1 MCRYC
6 VILPPDDHRVAS
18 LRIAYTILLYLLAP
32 AVLLRLAWRGLRA
45 PAYLRRWPERFGF
58 IEPALGEQV
67 IWLHAVSVGEV
78 QAAQPLIRAL
88 LERYPDHSL
97 LVTTVTPT
105 GSARVQALFGSEVAH
120 VYAPYDLPGAV
131 VRFFERVRPCLAIVM
146 ETELWPNLFT
156 ACRRRS
162 IPLLLLNARL
172 SGKSVRGYRRVR
184 TLAAQTLAAV
194 TRIAAQG
201 EADARRFVSLGA
213 DSARV
218 VVTGNLKFE
227 QRIVPSLLERAEV
240 LRREWGSG
248 RPVWIAASTHEGEDE
263 LVLDVFRQLRRQFAD
278 CLLVL
283 VPRHPERFEP
293 VTELCRQRGLRT
305 VLRSSREPCTA
316 ETQVFIGDSM
326 GELPLF
332 YAASD
337 VAFVGGSLVHH
348 GGHNLLE
355 PAALGIPVVTGPHVF
370 NFTEICDLL
379 LAADACRK
387 VESVAGLERVVREWL
402 ADANARHRVGEQ
414 GRRVVERNRGA
425 LAAVLE
431 MIDREVAVSCQ
442 SAE

>member
-1 MCRYC
+1 M
-6 VILPPDDHRVAS
+6 
-18 LRIAYTILLYLLAP
+18 RIAYTILLYLFAP
-32 AVLLRLAWRGLRA
+32 VVLLRLAWRGLRA

-58 IEPALGEQV
+58 IEPPLGAQV

-88 LERYPDHSL
+88 LERYPNHSL
-97 LVTTVTPT
+97 LITTVTPT
-105 GSARVQALFGSEVAH
+105 GSARVQALFGGEVAH

-131 VRFFERVRPCLAIVM
+131 ARFIERVRPCAAIVM
-146 ETELWPNLFT
+146 ETELWPNLFR

-162 IPLLLLNARL
+162 IPLLLVNARL
-172 SGKSVRGYRRVR
+172 SGRSVRGYRRVR
-184 TLAAQTLAAV
+184 PLVSQTLAAV

-201 EADARRFVSLGA
+201 EADAQRFMSLGA

-240 LRREWGSG
+240 LRREWGTG

-263 LVLDVFRQLRRQFAD
+263 LVLDVFRQLRRQFGD

-293 VTELCRQRGLRT
+293 VAELCRQRGLAT

-316 ETQVFIGDSM
+316 QTQVFIGDSM

-355 PAALGIPVVTGPHVF
+355 PAALGIPVVTGSHVF
-370 NFTEICDLL
+370 NFTEICNLL
-379 LAADACRK
+379 LDAGACRR
-387 VESVAGLERVVREWL
+387 VDSVAGLERVVREWL
-402 ADANARHRVGEQ
+402 ADANARHRAGEQ

-431 MIDREVAVSCQ
+431 MIDREVAASCQ

>member
-1 MCRYC
+1 MLMPNEEPVSC
-6 VILPPDDHRVAS
+6 
-18 LRIAYTILLYLLAP
+18 LRIAYTILLYLLVP
-32 AVLLRLAWRGLRA
+32 VVLLRLAWRGLRA

-58 IEPALGEQV
+58 IEPPLGSQV

-78 QAAQPLIRAL
+78 QAAEPVVRAL
-88 LERYPDHSL
+88 LEQYPDHSI

-105 GSARVQALFGSEVAH
+105 GSARVHSLFGSEVAH

-131 VRFFERVRPCLAIVM
+131 MRFFDRVRPCIAIVM
-146 ETELWPNLFT
+146 ETELWPNLFA

-162 IPLLLLNARL
+162 VPLLLINARL
-172 SGKSVRGYRRVR
+172 SEKSVRGYRRVR
-184 TLAAQTLAAV
+184 GLVRPALAAV
-194 TRIAAQG
+194 TQIAAQG
-201 EADARRFVSLGA
+201 EADAKRFVSVGA

-218 VVTGNLKFE
+218 DVTGNLKFE
-227 QRIVPSLLERAEV
+227 QRVVPSLLERAEA
-240 LRREWGSG
+240 LRRDWGVD

-263 LVLDVFRQLRRQFAD
+263 MVLNVFRQLRKQFRD

-293 VTELCRQRGLRT
+293 VAALCRQRGLNT
-305 VLRSSREPCTA
+305 VLRSTREPCSA
-316 ETQVFIGDSM
+316 QTQVYIGDSM
-326 GELPLF
+326 GELPMF

-337 VAFVGGSLVHH
+337 VAFVGGSLVRH

-370 NFTEICDLL
+370 NFIEICDLL

-387 VESVAGLERVVREWL
+387 VESMAGLERTVREWL
-402 ADANARHRVGEQ
+402 QDANARHQTGER
-414 GRRVVERNRGA
+414 GRRVVEQNRGA
-425 LAAVLE
+425 LAAVLA
-431 MIDREVAVSCQ
+431 MIDRQITVSCQ

>member
-1 MCRYC
+1 MLVPNKQSVSC
-6 VILPPDDHRVAS
+6 
-18 LRIAYTILLYLLAP
+18 LRIVYTILLYLLAP
-32 AVLLRLAWRGLRA
+32 AVLLRLFWRGLRS

-58 IEPALGEQV
+58 IEPPLGSRV

-78 QAAQPLIRAL
+78 QAAEPVIRAL
-88 LERYPDHSL
+88 LEQYPDHSI

-105 GSARVQALFGSEVAH
+105 GSARVLSLFDGEVAH

-131 VRFFERVRPCLAIVM
+131 TRFFDRVRPCLAIVM
-146 ETELWPNLFT
+146 ETELWPNLFIT
-156 ACRRRS
+156 CRRRS

-172 SGKSVRGYRRVR
+172 SEKSVRGYRRARGLV
-184 TLAAQTLAAV
+184 AQTLAAV
-194 TRIAAQG
+194 TQIAVQG
-201 EADARRFVSLGA
+201 DADAERFVALGA

-218 VVTGNLKFE
+218 SVTGNLKFE
-227 QRIVPSLLERAEV
+227 QRVVPSLLESAEA
-240 LRREWGSG
+240 LRRDWGTS

-263 LVLDVFRQLRRQFAD
+263 LVLDVFRQLCKQFRD

-293 VTELCRQRGLRT
+293 VADLCHQRGLNT
-305 VLRSSREPCTA
+305 VLRSTREPCTA
-316 ETQVFIGDSM
+316 QTQVFIGDSM

-337 VAFVGGSLVHH
+337 VAFVGGSLVSH

-370 NFTEICDLL
+370 NFAGICELL
-379 LAADACRK
+379 LAANACRK
-387 VESVAGLERVVREWL
+387 VGSAAGLERTVREWL
-402 ADANARHRVGEQ
+402 QDANARHHAGEE
-414 GRRVVERNRGA
+414 GRRVVAKNRGA
-425 LAAVLE
+425 LAAVLA
-431 MIDREVAVSCQ
+431 MIDRQIALSCQ

>member
-1 MCRYC
+1 
-6 VILPPDDHRVAS
+6 VAS

-45 PAYLRRWPERFGF
+45 PAYLRRWPERFGY
-58 IEPALGEQV
+58 IEPPLGEQV

-120 VYAPYDLPGAV
+120 VYAPYDLPGTV

-162 IPLLLLNARL
+162 IPLLLVNARL

-184 TLAAQTLAAV
+184 SLASQTLAAV

-240 LRREWGSG
+240 LRREWGTG

-263 LVLDVFRQLRRQFAD
+263 LVLDVFRQLRRQFGD

-293 VTELCRQRGLRT
+293 VAELCRQRGLRT

-402 ADANARHRVGEQ
+402 GDANARHRVGEQ

-425 LAAVLE
+425 LASVLE

>member
-1 MCRYC
+1 MLAAEKQPVPVLR
-6 VILPPDDHRVAS
+6 VI
-18 LRIAYTILLYLLAP
+18 YTILLYLLAP
-32 AVLLRLAWRGLRA
+32 VVLLRLAWRGLRS

-58 IEPALGEQV
+58 IEPPLGSQV

-78 QAAQPLIRAL
+78 QAAQPVVRAL
-88 LERYPDHSL
+88 LDRYPDHSIL
-97 LVTTVTPT
+97 ITTVTPT
-105 GSARVQALFGSEVAH
+105 GSARVQALFGGEVAH

-131 VRFFERVRPCLAIVM
+131 TRFFDRVRPCVAIIM
-146 ETELWPNLFT
+146 ETELWPNLFAT
-156 ACRRRS
+156 CRRRS

-172 SGKSVRGYRRVR
+172 SGKSMRGYRRVR
-184 TLAAQTLAAV
+184 VLVGQTLAAV
-194 TRIAAQG
+194 SQIAAQG
-201 EADARRFVSLGA
+201 KADAKRFISLGA
-213 DSARV
+213 DSTRV

-227 QRIVPSLLERAEV
+227 QRVVPSLLERAEV
-240 LRREWGSG
+240 LRREWGVG

-263 LVLDVFRQLRRQFAD
+263 LVLDVFRQLRKQFGD

-293 VTELCRQRGLRT
+293 VADLCRKRGLNT
-305 VLRSSREPCTA
+305 VLRSTREPCSA
-316 ETQVFIGDSM
+316 GTQVFIGDSM

-379 LAADACRK
+379 LAARACVK
-387 VESVAGLERVVREWL
+387 VESVAGLERTVREWL
-402 ADANARHRVGEQ
+402 QDANARHRVGEQ
-414 GRRVVERNRGA
+414 GRKVVEKNRGA
-425 LAAVLE
+425 LAAVLA
-431 MIDREVAVSCQ
+431 MIDRQIVDSCQ

>member
-1 MCRYC
+1 MR
-6 VILPPDDHRVAS
+6 LF
-18 LRIAYTILLYLLAP
+18 YTVLLYLLAP
-32 AVLLRLAWRGLRA
+32 LVLLRLAWRGLRA

-58 IEPALGEQV
+58 IEPPLGARV

-78 QAAQPLIRAL
+78 QAAQPVLRAL

-105 GSARVQALFGSEVAH
+105 GSARVRSLFGSEVAH

-131 VRFFERVRPCLAIVM
+131 ARFFDRVRPCVAIVM
-146 ETELWPNLFT
+146 ETELWPNLFA

-162 IPLLLLNARL
+162 VPLLLLNARL
-172 SGKSVRGYRRVR
+172 SGRSLRGYRRVR
-184 TLAAQTLAAV
+184 SLIGQTLTAV
-194 TRIAAQG
+194 TQVAAQG
-201 EADARRFVSLGA
+201 EADAQRFVSLGA
-213 DSARV
+213 DPARV
-218 VVTGNLKFE
+218 AVTGNLKFE
-227 QRIVPSLLERAEV
+227 QRIAPSLLERAEA
-240 LRREWGSG
+240 LRRDWGSG

-263 LVLDVFRQLRRQFAD
+263 LILDVFRQLRRQFAD

-283 VPRHPERFEP
+283 VPRHPERFEA
-293 VTELCRQRGLRT
+293 VADLCRQRGFSTL
-305 VLRSSREPCTA
+305 LRSTREPCTA
-316 ETQVFIGDSM
+316 QTQVFVGDSM

-332 YAASD
+332 YAAAD

-355 PAALGIPVVTGPHVF
+355 PAALGVPVVTGPHVF

-379 LAADACRK
+379 LVAGACRK

-402 ADANARHRVGEQ
+402 GDANARHQVGEQ
-414 GRRVVERNRGA
+414 GRAVVQRNRGA

-431 MIDREVAVSCQ
+431 MIDRQVAVSCQ

>member
-1 MCRYC
+1 MLASNKQP
-6 VILPPDDHRVAS
+6 VSRVK
-18 LRIAYTILLYLLAP
+18 IAYTLLLYLLAP
-32 AVLLRLAWRGLRA
+32 MVLLRLAWRGLRA

-58 IEPALGEQV
+58 IEPPLGSQV

-78 QAAQPLIRAL
+78 QAAQPVIRAL
-88 LERYPDHSL
+88 LDRYPDHSL

-131 VRFFERVRPCLAIVM
+131 TRFFDRVRPCVAIIM
-146 ETELWPNLFT
+146 ETEIWPNLF
-156 ACRRRS
+156 AMCRRRS
-162 IPLLLLNARL
+162 IPLLLINARL
-172 SGKSVRGYRRVR
+172 SGKSVQGYRRFRSLVD
-184 TLAAQTLAAV
+184 QTLAAV
-194 TRIAAQG
+194 TQIAAQG
-201 EADARRFVSLGA
+201 EADAQRFLSLGA

-227 QRIVPSLLERAEV
+227 QRVMPSLLERAEA
-240 LRREWGSG
+240 LRREWGVG

-263 LVLDVFRQLRRQFAD
+263 LVLDVFLQLRRQFRD

-293 VTELCRQRGLRT
+293 VAELCRQRGLNT
-305 VLRSSREPCTA
+305 VLRSTREPCSA
-316 ETQVFIGDSM
+316 QTQVFIGDSM

-337 VAFVGGSLVHH
+337 VAFVGGSLVPH

-370 NFTEICDLL
+370 NFTEICNLL
-379 LAADACRK
+379 QTAAACRK
-387 VESVAGLERVVREWL
+387 VESEAGLERTVREWL
-402 ADANARHRVGEQ
+402 ADANARHRAGEQ

-425 LAAVLE
+425 LAAVLD
-431 MIDREVAVSCQ
+431 MLDRQISLSCQ

>member
-1 MCRYC
+1 M
-6 VILPPDDHRVAS
+6 LAPDQKPVAF
-18 LRIAYTILLYLLAP
+18 LRLLYTILLYLLAP
-32 AVLLRLAWRGLRA
+32 LVLLRLLWRGLRA

-58 IEPALGEQV
+58 IEPPLGSRV

-78 QAAQPLIRAL
+78 QAAQPVIRAL
-88 LERYPDHSL
+88 LDRYPDHSL

-105 GSARVQALFGSEVAH
+105 GSARVQALFGGEVAH

-131 VRFFERVRPCLAIVM
+131 TRFFDRVMPCLAVIM
-146 ETELWPNLFT
+146 ETELWPNLFV

-172 SGKSVRGYRRVR
+172 SGKSLRGYRRVR
-184 TLAAQTLAAV
+184 TLVGQTLSAV
-194 TRIAAQG
+194 TQIAAQG
-201 EADARRFVSLGA
+201 EADAQRFVSLGA
-213 DSARV
+213 DSTRV

-227 QRIVPSLLERAEV
+227 QRVAPSLLERAAA
-240 LRREWGSG
+240 LRREWGVD

-263 LVLDVFRQLRRQFAD
+263 LVLDVFRQLRKRFAD

-293 VTELCRQRGLRT
+293 VAELCRQRGFGT
-305 VLRSSREPCTA
+305 VLRSLREPCTDR
-316 ETQVFIGDSM
+316 TQVFIGDSM

-370 NFTEICDLL
+370 NFIEICDLL
-379 LAADACRK
+379 QAAQACRR
-387 VESVAGLERVVREWL
+387 VESVAGLERAVREWL
-402 ADANARHRVGEQ
+402 LDANARHRAGEQ
-414 GRRVVERNRGA
+414 GRRVVEQNRGA
-425 LAAVLE
+425 LASVLAI
-431 MIDREVAVSCQ
+431 IDRQVAAACQ